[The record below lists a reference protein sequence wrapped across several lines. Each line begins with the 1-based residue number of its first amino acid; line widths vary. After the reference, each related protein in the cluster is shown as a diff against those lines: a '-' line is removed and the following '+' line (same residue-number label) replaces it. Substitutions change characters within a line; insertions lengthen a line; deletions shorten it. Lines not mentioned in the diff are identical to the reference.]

1 MKKLQPRYKSKFE
14 KVLGEQL
21 VKLKAGALYEPFKL
35 KYILDLTYT
44 PDWVLPNGII
54 LEGKGLLDY
63 ETRRK
68 MLAVKLANPD
78 LDIRFIFMK
87 GTNKIRK
94 GSDTTYMDWAE
105 QNGFKAS
112 DGYVPPEWIREKGA
126 QRLLRTK

>member
-1 MKKLQPRYKSKFE
+1 MKKAQPKYKSKFE
-14 KVLGEQL
+14 RVLGEQL

-35 KYILDLTYT
+35 NYRLDLIYT

-68 MLAVKLANPD
+68 MLAVKLANPE

-94 GSDTTYMDWAE
+94 GSKTTYIEWAE
-105 QNGFKAS
+105 QNGFKAA
-112 DGYVPPEWIREKGA
+112 DGYVPSEWLKEKGA